1 MNNGPHSFL
10 PSPLRIGVPEID
22 EQHDAL
28 FRHLVVLKALCL
40 RDGFLPTEEADALL
54 AALQDHYATEERLA
68 GEAGMDFVGHAR
80 DHQEMLGIVGK
91 ALRDLAEGRGDVF
104 GTLRYVEYW
113 FERHITQDD
122 MCLGSCSDR
131 RVEKHS

>member
-28 FRHLVVLKALCL
+28 FRHLVVLKGLCL
-40 RDGFLPTEEADALL
+40 RDGFLPMEEADGLL
-54 AALQDHYATEERLA
+54 AALQVHYATEERLA
-68 GEAGMDFVGHAR
+68 DEAGQDFVAHAR
-80 DHQEMLGIVGK
+80 AHSEMLGVVGK
-91 ALRDLAEGRGDVF
+91 ALSEVAEGRGDVF

-113 FERHITQDD
+113 FERHIAQED
-122 MCLGSCSDR
+122 MCLGQCSSR
-131 RVEKHS
+131 QVEKHP